1 MSRSTKGFHMKKR
14 ARNISIHIYL
24 TEEEHNI
31 LEQKFRL
38 SGKSSKSDF
47 IRQMILTGFVF
58 DIDFSEIHRN
68 NYLLSNISGNINQIA
83 HRINETRSIFQSDID
98 QLKKEMEKLWQLQKS
113 TLSMLPSEKQ

>member
-1 MSRSTKGFHMKKR
+1 MKKR
-14 ARNISIHIYL
+14 ARNISMHIYL

-113 TLSMLPSEKQ
+113 TLSMLPLEKQ

>member
-1 MSRSTKGFHMKKR
+1 MKKR

-31 LEQKFRL
+31 LEKKFRL
-38 SGKSSKSDF
+38 SSKSSKSDF

-83 HRINETRSIFQSDID
+83 HRINETRSIFQPDID

-113 TLSMLPSEKQ
+113 TLSMLPSGKQ